1 MQGSGRKYKRWR
13 VASLVEVHHAR
24 FLLRPFAL
32 EFFMADR
39 ANALLSF
46 PSSQAPIA
54 PPMHTWDA
62 QKTCLAKQ
70 IIVDLLT

>member
-1 MQGSGRKYKRWR
+1 MAKLILADLLQGGGKKYKRWR

-32 EFFMADR
+32 EFFLRDQ

-46 PSSQAPIA
+46 PS
-54 PPMHTWDA
+54 A
-62 QKTCLAKQ
+62 QVLPH
-70 IIVDLLT
+70 LPLS